1 MSAPGWLRDWARQM
15 REANRRRRARAELRA
30 MNDLELRDIGL
41 GRSDIPSVLS
51 GHFGRVDG
59 PEAQAGR

>member
-1 MSAPGWLRDWARQM
+1 MSAPGWLRDWACKL

-51 GHFGRVDG
+51 GRFARVDR
-59 PEAQAGR
+59 PDAPPGR